1 MSSPKKHRMYWL
13 FSLIILLV
21 LTALSLLQ
29 ALEKPVLAQFPTVSI
44 PTVTS
49 SPRGAYIRVLLTTTE
64 YDPINVRS
72 GPGSIYELVG
82 TMLVGQ
88 EATAYGYYDQYIQI
102 EYPGGPGG
110 RGWVFSNNV
119 DVIGGPIPLLEPP
132 ATATP
137 AITKTIDP
145 TLAAQFIYTSQPSRL
160 PTFTEPPALNLPTY
174 QNITGNTAPGGLPLG
189 LVIVVLAGLG
199 VFLTLIAILR
209 RG

>member
-1 MSSPKKHRMYWL
+1 
-13 FSLIILLV
+13 
-21 LTALSLLQ
+21 
-29 ALEKPVLAQFPTVSI
+29 
-44 PTVTS
+44 
-49 SPRGAYIRVLLTTTE
+49 
-64 YDPINVRS
+64 
-72 GPGSIYELVG
+72 
-82 TMLVGQ
+82 
-88 EATAYGYYDQYIQI
+88 
-102 EYPGGPGG
+102 
-110 RGWVFSNNV
+110 V
-119 DVIGGPIPLLEPP
+119 DIIGGPIPLLEPP

-145 TLAAQFIYTSQPSRL
+145 TLAAQFIFTLQPSRL